1 MRPAW
6 SLASWCETSPGNF
19 QAWIR
24 LIASG
29 TVPYTTMNVIA
40 SYLADAFDGD
50 PRAVSPRQPG
60 RLPGFT
66 NRKPKHVKEDGS
78 FPFTRIFSVDPGR
91 VVSGGRDLIA
101 KLTPGTA
108 GRAAGALTETP
119 RPAATMIAQKNVP
132 DSRADLTELS
142 KLLDQVREIFRDQIA
157 RGARPISASSQSEL
171 DFMFARTAL
180 EIGHDPDVIAAFIVS
195 QRPNKASSYA
205 GATVRAATKYARS
218 AASLYSTR
226 PGR

>member
-1 MRPAW
+1 M
-6 SLASWCETSPGNF
+6 
-19 QAWIR
+19 
-24 LIASG
+24 IASG
-29 TVPYTTMNVIA
+29 TVPYTTMNVIS

-78 FPFTRIFSVDPGR
+78 FPFTHVFSADPGR
-91 VVSGGRDLIA
+91 VASGGQDLIA
-101 KLTPGTA
+101 GFTPGTA
-108 GRAAGALTETP
+108 RRAAGTPPETP
-119 RPAATMIAQKNVP
+119 QTAAHMIAQSNVP
-132 DSRADLTELS
+132 DSGADLTELS
-142 KLLDQVREIFRDQIA
+142 KILDQVRVAFRDQIA
-157 RGARPISASSQSEL
+157 RGARPMTASSQSEL
-171 DFMFARTAL
+171 DFMFARTAF

-205 GATVRAATKYARS
+205 GATVRAATKYASS

-226 PGR
+226 PSR